1 MSRLQLNDSDL
12 LRQQALFNGR
22 WQDAHQGATLPVTD
36 PATGET
42 LATIPALGRAE
53 TGQAIAYAETVR
65 ISWAKPPMPA
75 VPRCWKSGIN

>member
-22 WQDAHQGATLPVTD
+22 WQDAHQGAMLPVTD

-53 TGQAIAYAETVR
+53 TEQAIAYA
-65 ISWAKPPMPA
+65 SAGAKPPMPA